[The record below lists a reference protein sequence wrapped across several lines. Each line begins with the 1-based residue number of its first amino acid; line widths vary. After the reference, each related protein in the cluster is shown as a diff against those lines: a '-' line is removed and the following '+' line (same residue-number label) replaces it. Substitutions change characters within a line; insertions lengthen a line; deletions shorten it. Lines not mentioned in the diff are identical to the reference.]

1 MDEYT
6 VYITTFDLDTYN
18 QLVDR
23 LTREKIFYKKL
34 TPPMKGD
41 GISLDFKYKGFSSK
55 EVRHLLKGY
64 GTISHCFKC

>member
-1 MDEYT
+1 M
-6 VYITTFDLDTYN
+6 ITTLKMT
-18 QLVDR
+18 Q
-23 LTREKIFYKKL
+23 KIFYKKL